1 MKHRAHIMGVY
12 YIIIYNITHIIYELF
27 VMVSE
32 GRILQQIARVVS
44 IYCRIDYKLDLSNRH
59 EIVLQTW

>member
-1 MKHRAHIMGVY
+1 MKHRAHIMGAY

-44 IYCRIDYKLDLSNRH
+44 IYCRIDYKLDL
-59 EIVLQTW
+59 